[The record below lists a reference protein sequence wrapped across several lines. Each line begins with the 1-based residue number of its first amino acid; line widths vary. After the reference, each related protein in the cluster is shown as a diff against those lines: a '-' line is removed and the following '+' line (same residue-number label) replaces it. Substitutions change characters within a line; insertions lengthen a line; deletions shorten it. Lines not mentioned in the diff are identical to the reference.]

1 VTEFSRE
8 KSGLPLDG
16 IRVIGLC
23 GGETQSATFVLDILH
38 DLGASIRRFSN
49 NTLDVNEALGQCEDA
64 DVLIVDDAARRFL
77 SAMGLDP
84 AGLEDRFPWLVVG
97 YFSPFGLTGPWSNLM
112 GSEIVVEAAAAVML
126 SNGEEGDPP
135 LPTGVPVAALGG
147 ALLGT
152 VAILAAL
159 HERDSSGAGQS
170 IDQSEY
176 DSVFAFSGTLLPSV
190 FLTGEPLKRLGNHH
204 AMASPW
210 NVYPTRDA
218 WLVLCTMNDA
228 QFATLARAIERPDLL
243 DDDRYTTTT
252 SRVAN
257 AATLDEF
264 ISEWSSTKLAD
275 EASTYLQSRGL
286 SAEAVKSVA
295 EVLQDPQTK
304 YRELVQ
310 TAEGQDVAGP
320 FLRFSNAGWANDSS
334 KEGTGLTGKMKSQ
347 VGNDGPLDG
356 IRVVEFA
363 AHTAGPL
370 AGRLLSLLGADVVK
384 VESPKGESARYIAQQ
399 IEGSSYLFLINNTDK
414 SDCTLDLQ
422 DEAGHLKMNELIEGS
437 DIFIT
442 NLVPSTLATL
452 GLSPEELL
460 TLNPLLMYCGITGFG
475 EGGPYGERRI
485 FDSSVQAMTGI
496 MELTGRPVDEPR
508 KSAIS
513 IIDVF
518 GACSATIGALA
529 GLLSRDRGS
538 KGCIVEASLYDIAVW
553 STQNEWAASR
563 SKESKPD
570 SNSCDFCFA
579 TSDGFL
585 AVTSNR
591 ETLIKLAEHMTQG
604 ESAEMRERIELCV
617 ASVRHGDDV
626 AQLMKMFTSAAW
638 ESECWSSGIA
648 AFVPRRLDEAATAV
662 HTAARDLLVD
672 VEFRGREVRVIGSPF
687 KLSRSKAQVRRAA
700 PWLGQDNE
708 RLLGEKF
715 SLNQ

>member
-1 VTEFSRE
+1 VTGS
-8 KSGLPLDG
+8 SVGDSVLPLDG
-16 IRVIGLC
+16 IRITGLC
-23 GGETQSATFVLDILH
+23 SGKTQSALFAIDILR
-38 DLGASIRRFSN
+38 DLGASIRVFPKVNS
-49 NTLDVNEALGQCEDA
+49 DINEALDACEDS
-64 DVLIVDDAARRFL
+64 DVLIVDDDARRVL
-77 SAMGLDP
+77 GAIGLEP
-84 AGLEDRFPWLVVG
+84 SKVEDRFPQLVVG

-112 GSEIVVEAAAAVML
+112 GSEIVAEAAAAVML

-159 HERDSSGAGQS
+159 HDRESSAVGQS

-190 FLTGEPLKRLGNHH
+190 FLTGRPLKRLGNHH

-243 DDDRYTTTT
+243 DDDRYTSTT

-257 AATLDEF
+257 AATLDDF
-264 ISEWSSTKLAD
+264 IGEWSATMQAE
-275 EASTYLQSRGL
+275 EASKYLQSKGL

-295 EVLQDPQTK
+295 EVIQDPQTK
-304 YRELVQ
+304 FRELVQ
-310 TAEGQDVAGP
+310 MDKGETVAGP
-320 FLRFSNAGWANDSS
+320 FLRFSQAGAVHNSTED
-334 KEGTGLTGKMKSQ
+334 GTGRTVELKSHI
-347 VGNDGPLDG
+347 GNGGPLNG
-356 IRVVEFA
+356 VRVLEFA

-414 SDCTLDLQ
+414 WGCTLDLQ
-422 DEAGHLKMNELIEGS
+422 SDIGHLKMDEITRNS

-452 GLSPEELL
+452 GLSPSELL
-460 TLNPLLMYCGITGFG
+460 SLNPQLMYCGITGFG

-518 GACSATIGALA
+518 GACSAAIGALA
-529 GLLSRDRGS
+529 GLLSRDRGR

-553 STQNEWAASR
+553 STQNEWTTQR
-563 SKESKPD
+563 SNDSKQESGALD
-570 SNSCDFCFA
+570 TCFP

-585 AVTSNR
+585 AVTSDR
-591 ETLIKLAEHMTQG
+591 ETLLELAGRMIL
-604 ESAEMRERIELCV
+604 REPAGLRSSMDLCIN
-617 ASVRHGDDV
+617 AVRHGDDV
-626 AQLMKMFTSAAW
+626 AQLMKLFSSATW

-648 AFVPRRLDEAATAV
+648 AFVPRRLDEAATAE
-662 HTAARDLLVD
+662 HTRARELLVD
-672 VEFRGREVRVIGSPF
+672 VEFKGHEVRVIGSPF
-687 KLSRSKAQVRRAA
+687 KFSRSKAQVRRAA

-708 RLLGEKF
+708 RLLGEMP
-715 SLNQ
+715 SLHQ